1 MTMLRK
7 CLIALALIAMQLT
20 NVTGQL
26 KINEFLA
33 SNASVNVDPDY
44 NANADWVELYNA
56 GETAVNLN
64 GYYLSDDVTQPKK
77 WQITTSVS
85 ISAKGYLLIWTDGN
99 NKGLHTVFKLSA
111 SGEQLALYN
120 ASGVMLDSV
129 TFGPQNT
136 DISYGRSPDGGST
149 WSYFQKPTPGTSNGT
164 QLLTGQ
170 VDNSPEFRQKG
181 GFFNAPVSVELFT
194 DLGGTIRY
202 TLDGAEP
209 AESSPAYTSPLSVT
223 KTTVVRARVFKPD
236 QIPGPV
242 VTQTYFLNEGFDRRK
257 LPVVAISTTPANFWD
272 SKIGIYVQ
280 TFKPEWEIPVN
291 IELFENDGNTGAAF
305 NERAGIKVNG
315 LYSWQLPQ
323 KMLGVYFK
331 KQYGESTLAYPLFFD
346 RDRKTFK
353 DFALRASG
361 NDWSNTLFRDGL
373 VQQACQNFNM
383 RLDNM
388 GFRPSIVYVNG
399 QYMGIHNMREKV
411 DEDYIA
417 STYKLSKDSIDMIE
431 NESYAEA
438 GSLDAYNAFK
448 TLYSRDLSIQS
459 NYDAVAAV
467 MDIEE
472 FTDLIVTELYD
483 GNSSIDH
490 NVMAWKPK
498 GNGKWKWILM
508 DLDRGFFSV
517 AGDLS
522 AFYIAQDVWPFS
534 QLMKNA
540 AYKQYFGTRLANHLF
555 TTFNPIRMDKRID
568 YHRSLI
574 EAEIPNHVARW
585 LGATSSYGNAMPSV
599 EYWNNEVAEL
609 KVFAEGRPAVLLTDL
624 QKYGFSS
631 SAELSL
637 SVYPSNAGS
646 VLFNH
651 MTVPETTWSG
661 LYPKNLPITLT
672 AVDKPGFAFKGWST
686 SLTLEVISKHSE
698 WKYLDNGSNQQTNWQ
713 APGFNDASWKT
724 GLGNF
729 GYGDTQ
735 QTLIS
740 YGPSSSSKY
749 ITTYFRKTFNATESL
764 RSCGALVLNVLRDDG
779 AVVYLNGHEVVRS
792 NMPIGTINYQ
802 TLSTTPVSGTDETT
816 YFAYPID
823 PSLLV
828 SGPNVIAV
836 ELHQNLANSS
846 DLGFDLQLVAQVP
859 DSSNLLSTSKNYT
872 FSLSDNRQ
880 VTAIYQ
886 SRGQNLVLDTLTK
899 NITFYKALSPYV
911 LQGDLTIPAN
921 VTLTIEPGVEIYMA
935 PQANLMVYGSMQALG
950 NANNRI
956 VFKRNPDYSDGSWG
970 ALCFLNATDTI
981 RMSYVTVVDAGKG
994 PSPIRDVAAISAF
1007 KSNLVLDHLT
1017 IISTDYDPIVTRY
1030 GSVSLTNSTLHSG
1043 IVGNLINVKNGKGYI
1058 EHCFFEGNDFPDTD
1072 AIDYD
1077 NVDNGVIKN
1086 SVIRNFGGSN
1096 SDGIDLGES
1105 SHVLIDSVLIYNI
1118 FDKGVSVGLR
1128 TSVTIKN
1135 VLIMNTTLGFGIK
1148 DSSSVYADSC
1158 TFYGVGTPVA
1168 NYEKIVGRAGGNA
1181 YITNSIFSNSYNQSY
1196 SSDVRS
1202 RTYIA
1207 HSLSDNDPL
1216 PEANNN
1222 VFGNPAFNS
1231 PGTFDFGLQAFSPAR
1246 LSGFSNGAPSD
1257 MGSVIRSF
1265 TATPYVLLSD
1275 IFYNKNK
1282 DTTNRTEFIAFYNP
1296 SNQVIDLSGYVVSEA
1311 VDFTFPQGT
1320 SISPGRKVL
1329 LAKNLSL
1336 IPDIGNFEHAW
1347 TWTKGSL
1354 SNDGETI
1361 RLSTKNGIIIDQV
1374 SYQTGSPW
1382 PDVSDMDER
1391 VLTVIAPA
1399 LDNHFGENWK
1409 TSIYGSYVGIQPRTV
1424 GKFVAYPNP
1433 TRGEVN
1439 LSTGT
1444 TSVERVDVF
1453 TVQGTHVL
1461 SQPIQGEATIDLGRF
1476 GSGVYLVR
1484 IGNHVEKVIVLGNR

>member
-1 MTMLRK
+1 MIKK
-7 CLIALALIAMQLT
+7 CLLGLALFATQ
-20 NVTGQL
+20 VTVVTAQL

-33 SNASVNVDPDY
+33 SNASVNADPEY
-44 NANADWVELYNA
+44 NENADWVEVYNA
-56 GETAVNLN
+56 GEMNVNLN
-64 GYYLSDDVTQPKK
+64 GYYLSDDFTQPKK
-77 WQITTSVS
+77 WQLDTNI
-85 ISAKGYLLIWTDGN
+85 IIPAKGFLLLWTDGYST
-99 NKGLHTVFKLSA
+99 GLHAPFKLSA
-111 SGEQLALYN
+111 SGEQLALYDSSN
-120 ASGVMLDSV
+120 ELLDSV

-149 WSYFQKPTPGTSNGT
+149 WSYFSKPTPGTANST
-164 QLLTGQ
+164 TILTGQ

-181 GFFNAPVSVELFT
+181 GFFTAPVSVELFT

-209 AESSPAYTSPLSVT
+209 TESSLAYTSSPISVT
-223 KTTVVRARVFKPD
+223 KTTVVRARVFKTD
-236 QIPGPV
+236 QIPGAV

-257 LPVVAISTTPANFWD
+257 LPVVAVSTTPANFWD
-272 SKIGIYVQ
+272 SNIGIYVQ
-280 TFKPEWEIPVN
+280 SDKPEWEIPIN
-291 IELFENDGNTGAAF
+291 IELFENDGSIGSAF
-305 NERAGIKVNG
+305 NERAGMKVNG

-373 VQQACQNFNM
+373 VQQACQGFNT

-399 QYMGIHNMREKV
+399 EYMGIHNMREKV
-411 DEDYIA
+411 DDDYIA
-417 STYKLSKDSIDMIE
+417 STYNLSKDSIDMIE
-431 NESYAEA
+431 NESFAEA
-438 GSLDAYNAFK
+438 GNLDAYNDFK
-448 TLYSRDLSIQS
+448 RLYLKNLSIQL
-459 NYDAVAAV
+459 NYDSVAAV

-472 FTDLIVTELYD
+472 FTDLIVTELYA

-498 GNGKWKWILM
+498 GKDKWKWILM
-508 DLDRGFFSV
+508 DLDRGFFHVNDYLIS
-517 AGDLS
+517 
-522 AFYIAQDVWPFS
+522 FYTSQDVWPFG
-534 QLMKNA
+534 QLMMNT

-574 EAEIPNHVARW
+574 EAEIPNHVAEW
-585 LGATSSYGNAMPSV
+585 LGTTSSYGNAMPSV
-599 EYWNNEVAEL
+599 EYWYNEVAKL

-637 SVYPSNAGS
+637 SVYPSNAGT
-646 VLFNH
+646 VLFND
-651 MTVPETTWSG
+651 MTVPEINWSG
-661 LYPKNLPITLT
+661 LYPKNLSITLT
-672 AVDKPGFAFKGWST
+672 AVDKPGYVFKGWSA
-686 SLTLEVISKHSE
+686 SLTQEVIPKQSE

-713 APGFNDASWKT
+713 VPGFDDASWKT

-740 YGPSSSSKY
+740 YGSSSSSKY
-749 ITTYFRKTFNATESL
+749 ITTYFRKTFNVSESL
-764 RSCGALVLNVLRDDG
+764 KSCAGFVLNVLRDDG
-779 AVVYLNGHEVVRS
+779 AVVYLNGREVVRS
-792 NMPIGTINYQ
+792 NMPTGTINYQ
-802 TLSTTPVSGTDETT
+802 TFSATSVSDSDETT

-823 PSLLV
+823 PSALV
-828 SGPNVIAV
+828 NGVNVIAV
-836 ELHQNLANSS
+836 EVHQNVANSA
-846 DLGFDLQLVAQVP
+846 DLGFDLQLLAQVP
-859 DSSNLLSTSKNYT
+859 DTLNLLSTSKDFS
-872 FSLSDNRQ
+872 FSLSGDRRI
-880 VTAIYQ
+880 TAVYQ
-886 SRGQNLVLDTLTK
+886 SRGQNLVPDTLSGD
-899 NITFYKALSPYV
+899 ITFYKALSPYV
-911 LQGDLTIPAN
+911 LQGDVTVPAN
-921 VTLTIEPGVEIYMA
+921 VTLTIEPGVEIFMA
-935 PQANLMVYGSMQALG
+935 PKANLMVYGSMQALG
-950 NANNRI
+950 DANDRI

-994 PSPIRDVAAISAF
+994 PLPIRDVAAISAF
-1007 KSNLVLDHLT
+1007 KSDLLLDNLT

-1058 EHCFFEGNDFPDTD
+1058 ENCFFEGNDFPDTD

-1135 VLIMNTTLGFGIK
+1135 AMIMNTSLGFGIK
-1148 DSSSVYADSC
+1148 DSSAVYADSC

-1181 YITNSIFSNSYNQSY
+1181 YITNSILSNSYNQTF

-1202 RTYIA
+1202 RTFIS
-1207 HSLSDNDPL
+1207 HTLSDNDPL

-1246 LSGFSNGAPSD
+1246 SSGFANGASSD
-1257 MGSVIRSF
+1257 MGSVIRAF
-1265 TATPYVLLSD
+1265 TASPYLLLSD
-1275 IFYNKNK
+1275 IFYNKNL
-1282 DTTNRTEFIAFYNP
+1282 DVSRTEFVAFYNP

-1311 VDFTFPQGT
+1311 EG
-1320 SISPGRKVL
+1320 SMGY
-1329 LAKNLSL
+1329 AKYVVSSESL
-1336 IPDIGNFEHAW
+1336 
-1347 TWTKGSL
+1347 T
-1354 SNDGETI
+1354 
-1361 RLSTKNGIIIDQV
+1361 
-1374 SYQTGSPW
+1374 
-1382 PDVSDMDER
+1382 DV
-1391 VLTVIAPA
+1391 A
-1399 LDNHFGENWK
+1399 
-1409 TSIYGSYVGIQPRTV
+1409 
-1424 GKFVAYPNP
+1424 
-1433 TRGEVN
+1433 
-1439 LSTGT
+1439 
-1444 TSVERVDVF
+1444 
-1453 TVQGTHVL
+1453 
-1461 SQPIQGEATIDLGRF
+1461 
-1476 GSGVYLVR
+1476 
-1484 IGNHVEKVIVLGNR
+1484 EKVW